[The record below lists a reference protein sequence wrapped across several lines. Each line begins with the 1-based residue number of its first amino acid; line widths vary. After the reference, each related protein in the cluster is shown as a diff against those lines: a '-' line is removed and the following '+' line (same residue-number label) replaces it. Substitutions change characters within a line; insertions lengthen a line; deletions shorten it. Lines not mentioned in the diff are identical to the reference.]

1 VLVGRGPRGV
11 QPRAA
16 RAARAARELLGDRHA
31 RLCARDGDGPRRAG
45 DPAVLVAKSQA
56 RELLGWQPRFADLET
71 MVGHALAWEQH
82 RLANR

>member
-1 VLVGRGPRGV
+1 
-11 QPRAA
+11 
-16 RAARAARELLGDRHA
+16 
-31 RLCARDGDGPRRAG
+31 
-45 DPAVLVAKSQA
+45 VLVAKSQA